1 MKRLTAFDV
10 CMLGVAAA
18 SLTAVKFALSWLAN
32 VELVT
37 VLIVYYTLIFKRLR
51 AFCIV
56 NVFIVVEC
64 FIYGFGTWVV
74 SYIIHWNFLVFF
86 IGILGKR
93 GVKKSIFYS
102 LWATLITFLFGV
114 QTTLLDVLFFAPAT
128 EFFQAFA
135 LKYYM
140 GLSFFITHIL
150 SVFISVLVILP
161 PLTKIPTPRSYIVNY

>member
-18 SLTAVKFALSWLAN
+18 SLTATKLALSWLAN

-51 AFCIV
+51 AFFVV
-56 NVFIVVEC
+56 NIFILVEC

-86 IGILGKR
+86 IGILEKR
-93 GVKKSIFYS
+93 GVKKSIFFS

-114 QTTLLDVLFFAPAT
+114 QTP
-128 EFFQAFA
+128 
-135 LKYYM
+135 
-140 GLSFFITHIL
+140 
-150 SVFISVLVILP
+150 
-161 PLTKIPTPRSYIVNY
+161 

>member
-18 SLTAVKFALSWLAN
+18 SLTATKLALSWLAN

-51 AFCIV
+51 AFFVV
-56 NVFIVVEC
+56 NIFILVEC
-64 FIYGFGTWVV
+64 FIYGFGTWII

-86 IGILGKR
+86 IGILGKW
-93 GVKKSIFYS
+93 GVKRSIFFS
-102 LWATLITFLFGV
+102 LWATLITILFGV
-114 QTTLLDVLFFAPAT
+114 QTTLLDVIFFAPAT

-140 GLSFFITHIL
+140 GLSFFITHVV
-150 SVFISVLVILP
+150 SSFVSVLVILP
-161 PLTKIPTPRSYIVNY
+161 PLSKIPTPKPYIVSY